1 MAFRIDEFIDVW
13 FLETQRVQKVLSRLT
28 DQTLAI
34 KNQEGRQLIGE
45 TAWKLVQSP
54 LQMLAKTEIGTFY
67 PDVAQSFPSSIRKL
81 REQHLDVVRAVRQQ
95 IFKQWENA
103 LLKEIDSVSKV
114 RTREQILVL
123 LFSKQV
129 EIRLQLM
136 KLMRKEG
143 IEPPDLNPVPPELTI

>member
-1 MAFRIDEFIDVW
+1 VAFRIDEFIDVW
-13 FLETQRVQKVLSRLT
+13 FFETQRVQKVLSRLT

-34 KNQEGRQLIGE
+34 KNPEGRQLMGE
-45 TAWKLVQSP
+45 IAWKLVQNP
-54 LQMLAKTEIGTFY
+54 LQMLAKTEIGNFY
-67 PDVAQSFPSSIRKL
+67 PEVEKSFPSTIRRL

-95 IFKQWENA
+95 IFKQWENTP
-103 LLKEIDSVSKV
+103 LKEVDSVSKV

-143 IEPPDLNPVPPELTI
+143 IELPDLNPVPPELTI